1 MAKKE
6 ASFTLEIRD
15 DEMQATLAGRM
26 LTLPVHRGKD
36 EEGEPVLVV
45 EIDGAETWDDGSE
58 LTLKDLQK
66 LLERIEGECEARDI
80 EIEFE

>member
-6 ASFTLEIRD
+6 ASFTLEIM
-15 DEMQATLAGRM
+15 DEDMQATLAGRM
-26 LTLPVHRGKD
+26 LTLPIHRGVNEQGD
-36 EEGEPVLVV
+36 SVLVV
-45 EIDGAETWDDGSE
+45 EIDGAETWDDGAE
-58 LTLKDLQK
+58 LSLKDLQK